1 MILLFG
7 GYGFD
12 NVVLVKHHTA
22 TCMKPNI
29 RIVVMHED
37 ECNLASNNVAQA
49 SPTTAQAQ
57 SATALTAEPPAI
69 VLAPTA
75 ASETTAPTEESPAPM
90 RLEQTRRPPAVTGNI
105 CWRTPG
111 IQEKLIEDLRIPSCQ
126 LINESEL
133 FRIREFRVDT
143 PEVKPGDF
151 DHMPNLK
158 ELRIEKLRK
167 FPEAATFDGLRAL
180 EKLNIRIATDG
191 SSGWGEPRPTKFTVS
206 KGTFDGLGSL
216 KQLEINN
223 GTGNLVLEDGAL
235 YGLERLE
242 YILLRNLQEIP
253 TEDLADLG
261 LIKEIEIFNTGG
273 GTPSFIPKNLIARLP
288 TVERLTIEGFQWPSS
303 MEMNSSEHAC
313 LVNDRGIIPREMVT
327 TFNGKVIQYQGKE
340 HRDGKPFCILK
351 VEDEIHECRGQQG
364 LRSLSQRTTLR
375 RSQTPPRSRPP
386 PSNATGSS
394 VIS

>member
-1 MILLFG
+1 
-7 GYGFD
+7 
-12 NVVLVKHHTA
+12 
-22 TCMKPNI
+22 
-29 RIVVMHED
+29 
-37 ECNLASNNVAQA
+37 
-49 SPTTAQAQ
+49 
-57 SATALTAEPPAI
+57 
-69 VLAPTA
+69 
-75 ASETTAPTEESPAPM
+75 M

-105 CWRTPG
+105 CWRTPEV
-111 IQEKLIEDLRIPSCQ
+111 QEKLIEDLRIPSCQ
-126 LINESEL
+126 LINEGEL
-133 FRIREFRVDT
+133 FRVMEFDVDT
-143 PEVKPGDF
+143 PEVNPGDF

-158 ELRIEKLRK
+158 ELQIEELRK
-167 FPEAATFDGLRAL
+167 FPEA
-180 EKLNIRIATDG
+180 
-191 SSGWGEPRPTKFTVS
+191 
-206 KGTFDGLGSL
+206 GTFDGLGSL
-216 KQLEINN
+216 KQLEINS

-261 LIKEIEIFNTGG
+261 LIKEIEIFNNGG
-273 GTPSFIPKNLIARLP
+273 GTPSSIPKNLIARLP

-303 MEMNSSEHAC
+303 MEMNSLEHAC

-327 TFNGKVIQYQGKE
+327 TFNRKVIQYQGKE